1 MGVEYLLCVQCET
14 FVCVYCRAYVCMNVH
29 VAGGGAFR
37 DVGLQD
43 ETAECVRVCLSLC
56 ACVHG
61 AELVFV

>member
-1 MGVEYLLCVQCET
+1 
-14 FVCVYCRAYVCMNVH
+14 MNVH